1 MKGFLKPRLYSE
13 VNEYKSQ
20 EELDYS
26 CVPISWGK
34 QENYEILRKLGRGKY
49 SDVYE
54 GIDIINQKKVVIKI
68 LKPIK
73 KIKILREIK
82 ILRALE
88 GCNGV
93 PRILD
98 IVKEDNTK
106 TSALIMDHCETQDII
121 ALFSKLDDLDIRYYF
136 YEMLRII
143 DFAHSRGIIHRDL
156 KPSNI
161 LIDHPKRSV
170 KIIDWGLAEF
180 YIQEKPY
187 NVRVA
192 SRYYK
197 PPELLVNY
205 QFYDYSLD
213 MWSFGAMFAGIIFK
227 KIPFFHGHD
236 NYDQLVKIVRTL
248 GTVSFYDYL
257 DQYDISLDDRFEDLK
272 VHYNPKSWHKHPNA
286 NSPLVSNEAI
296 DLVSKLLVYDH
307 NARLLPSEALLHP
320 YFDPV
325 RELLEQV
332 NQASHF
338 TNASDTLN
346 ILIENKLRN

>member
-1 MKGFLKPRLYSE
+1 MKGFSKPRLYSE
-13 VNEYKSQ
+13 VNENKKQ

-26 CVPISWGK
+26 CVPITWGK

-54 GIDIINQKKVVIKI
+54 GIDIINQNKVVIKI

-73 KIKILREIK
+73 KIKVLREIK

-88 GCNGV
+88 GCNGI

-98 IVKEDNTK
+98 IVKENNTK
-106 TSALIMDHCETQDII
+106 TAALVMDHFENQDII
-121 ALFSKLDDLDIRYYF
+121 ALFSKLDDLDIRYYL
-136 YEMLRII
+136 YEMLKIL

-156 KPSNI
+156 KPSNV
-161 LIDHPKRSV
+161 LIDHPKRLI

-180 YIQEKPY
+180 YLQEKPY

-197 PPELLVNY
+197 PPEILVNY
-205 QFYDYSLD
+205 QHYDYSLD
-213 MWSFGAMFAGIIFK
+213 MWSFGVMFAGIIFK

-248 GTVSFYDYL
+248 GTIPFFEYL
-257 DQYDISLDDRFEDLK
+257 EKYDISLDDRFEDLK
-272 VHYNPKSWHKHPNA
+272 VHYNPKSWHKHPNF
-286 NSPLVSNEAI
+286 NSPLINNEAI
-296 DLVSKLLVYDH
+296 DLLSKLLVFDH
-307 NARLLPSEALLHP
+307 HARLLPSEALLHP

-325 RELLEQV
+325 RELLEKV
-332 NQASHF
+332 NHATIIH
-338 TNASDTLN
+338 NASDTLG
-346 ILIENKLRN
+346 ILIANKLR